1 MEEKDLDRDDL
12 PIIKELM
19 KLLDYYEPVY
29 KQIPNWAKHGV
40 TVPALNQAL
49 RDLTFYLISAAKH
62 SPKRPLLEQA
72 DVNLDCVK
80 HYIRR
85 LVKAKDITPAQYEQM
100 SKHTVMIGKQIGG
113 WLGSLH
119 E

>member
-85 LVKAKDITPAQYEQM
+85 LMKAKEITPTQYEQL
-100 SKHTVMIGKQIGG
+100 SKHTVMIGKQLGG
-113 WLGSLH
+113 WLNSH
-119 E
+119 Q

>member
-1 MEEKDLDRDDL
+1 M
-12 PIIKELM
+12 
-19 KLLDYYEPVY
+19 
-29 KQIPNWAKHGV
+29 
-40 TVPALNQAL
+40 PALNQAL

-85 LVKAKDITPAQYEQM
+85 LFKAKEISSTQYEQL
-100 SKHTVMIGKQIGG
+100 SKHTVLIGKQLGG
-113 WLGSLH
+113 WLNSH
-119 E
+119 Q